1 MAHPAT
7 PLMDSEQLARLLPE
21 VRQIAIDAGASI
33 LEVRRAGY
41 EVYEKT
47 DRSPV
52 TTADLA
58 AHQCIFERLEAL
70 DERWPVL
77 SEENPAPTP
86 WETRRNWDTYWLVD
100 PLDGTRELLRQSDE
114 FTVNI
119 ALIHRQQPVLGIIGA
134 PALDLLYHAHRDGG
148 AWRVQGEKPPTAIH
162 SRSYPTDGT
171 SVVAVSFSH
180 ARPEVQRFLRRL
192 GPHREKRVGSSLKS
206 CQVAEGSLDLYPRC
220 GSTHEWDTA
229 AAQCIVEEA
238 GGQLVD
244 WALRPLRYNRRENPI
259 NPPFL
264 VIGDPEYSWAPL
276 LEGFSER

>member
-1 MAHPAT
+1 
-7 PLMDSEQLARLLPE
+7 MDSGQLARLLPK
-21 VRQIAIDAGASI
+21 VRHVAIDAGARI
-33 LEVRRAGY
+33 LEVCRTGY

-58 AHQCIFERLEAL
+58 AHQCIFERLKAL

-77 SEENPAPTP
+77 SEESPALPT
-86 WETRRNWDTYWLVD
+86 WEIRRDWDTYWLVD
-100 PLDGTRELLRQSDE
+100 PLDGTRELLRQSKE

-119 ALIHRQQPVLGIIGA
+119 ALIHRQRPVLGVIGV
-134 PALDLLYHAHRDGG
+134 PALDLLYYAHRGGG
-148 AWRVQGEKPPTAIH
+148 AWRAQQEEKPVIIH
-162 SRSYPTDGT
+162 SRPFPTDGS

-180 ARPEVQRFLRRL
+180 ARPEVQQFLMRL
-192 GPHREKRVGSSLKS
+192 GPHQEKRVGSSLKS
-206 CQVAEGSLDLYPRC
+206 CQVAEGSLDLYPRR

-238 GGQLVD
+238 GGRILD
-244 WALRPLRYNRRENPI
+244 WKLQPLRYNMKENLI

-264 VIGDPEYSWAPL
+264 VIGDPDYDWASL
-276 LEGFSER
+276 LDRTQEN

>member
-1 MAHPAT
+1 
-7 PLMDSEQLARLLPE
+7 MDSEKLAQLLPE
-21 VRQIAIDAGASI
+21 VRQVAIDAGARI
-33 LEVRRAGY
+33 LEVCRAGY

-58 AHQCIFERLEAL
+58 AHQCIFERLETL

-77 SEENPAPTP
+77 SEENPVIPA
-86 WETRRNWDTYWLVD
+86 WETRRDWDTYWLVD
-100 PLDGTRELLRQSDE
+100 PLDGTRELLRQSKE

-119 ALIHRQQPVLGIIGA
+119 ALIHQQQPVLGVIGA
-134 PALDLLYHAHRDGG
+134 PALDLLYSAHRGGGTWRTQKEEEPIVIRSRPFPADG
-148 AWRVQGEKPPTAIH
+148 
-162 SRSYPTDGT
+162 S

-180 ARPEVQRFLRRL
+180 ARPEVQQFLRRL

-238 GGQLVD
+238 GGRLLD
-244 WALRPLRYNRRENPI
+244 WELHPLRYNRKENLI

-264 VIGDPEYSWAPL
+264 VIGDPDHDWASL
-276 LEGFSER
+276 LNGATGD

>member
-1 MAHPAT
+1 
-7 PLMDSEQLARLLPE
+7 MDSEPLARLLPE
-21 VRQIAIDAGASI
+21 VRQIVADAGARI
-33 LEVRRAGY
+33 LDVRRTGY
-41 EVYEKT
+41 EVHEKA

-58 AHQCIFERLEAL
+58 AHRCIVERLEAL
-70 DERWPVL
+70 DERWPIL

-86 WETRRNWDTYWLVD
+86 WKVRRSWDTYWLVD
-100 PLDGTRELLRQSDE
+100 PLDGTRELLKQSDE

-119 ALIHRQQPVLGIIGA
+119 ALIHQQQSVLGIIGA
-134 PALDLLYHAHRDGG
+134 PALGLLYYAHRGDG
-148 AWRVQGEKPPTAIH
+148 AWRVQGDSAPVPIH
-162 SRSYPTDGT
+162 SRPYPTDGS
-171 SVVAVSFSH
+171 SVVAASFRH
-180 ARPEVQRFLRRL
+180 ARPEVQRFLRKL
-192 GPHREKRVGSSLKS
+192 GPHQEKRVGSSLKS

-244 WALRPLRYNRRENPI
+244 WGLQALRYNLGESLI

-264 VIGDPEYSWAPL
+264 VFGDPGHDWARLLDGYS
-276 LEGFSER
+276 ES

>member
-1 MAHPAT
+1 
-7 PLMDSEQLARLLPE
+7 MDSEQLARLLPE
-21 VRQIAIDAGASI
+21 VRQVAVDAGARI
-33 LEVRRAGY
+33 LEVRRTGY
-41 EVYEKT
+41 EVREKA

-58 AHQCIFERLEAL
+58 AHQCIVERLEAR
-70 DERWPVL
+70 DEPWPIL
-77 SEENPAPTP
+77 SEESPTLP
-86 WETRRNWDTYWLVD
+86 SWESRRGWDTYWLVD
-100 PLDGTRELLRQSDE
+100 PLDGTRELLRQSKE

-119 ALIHRQQPVLGIIGA
+119 ALVHRQQAVLGVIGA
-134 PALDLLYHAHRDGG
+134 PALNLLYYAHRGGG
-148 AWRVQGEKPPTAIH
+148 AWRMRGEDPPATIR

-171 SVVAVSFSH
+171 SVVAASFSH
-180 ARPEVQRFLRRL
+180 ARPEVRQFLRRL

-238 GGQLVD
+238 GGRLLD
-244 WALRPLRYNRRENPI
+244 WKLQPLRYNRRENLI

-264 VIGDPEYSWAPL
+264 VIGDPGHDWAAL
-276 LEGFSER
+276 LNGTPETDAAA